1 MSTLYELIQSE
12 YKTEYIS
19 EYTKLKELMEKKKYS
34 IPKIYPKII
43 SEKRLSA
50 FSEREKEE
58 ILKKHKRWYVYY
70 YFRNEDGKMIKQ
82 PSIFFKI
89 NQEHKDF
96 DSRYI
101 KIHSLR
107 NIIENILESGYT
119 PNAEQP
125 EISSKS
131 IVQNNDYTVISAL
144 DFALN
149 LKKSSVSN
157 KTFSDYKYRVGQF
170 QKFLKSNGL
179 ENTPISNI
187 TKKEINDF
195 LNSVLLK
202 SNPHNRNNTLA
213 VLNAIFST
221 LEENEIIQH
230 NNVEKKQEVTS

>member
-1 MSTLYELIQSE
+1 
-12 YKTEYIS
+12 
-19 EYTKLKELMEKKKYS
+19 
-34 IPKIYPKII
+34 
-43 SEKRLSA
+43 
-50 FSEREKEE
+50 
-58 ILKKHKRWYVYY
+58 
-70 YFRNEDGKMIKQ
+70 
-82 PSIFFKI
+82 
-89 NQEHKDF
+89 
-96 DSRYI
+96 
-101 KIHSLR
+101 LR

-125 EISSKS
+125 EI
-131 IVQNNDYTVISAL
+131 IPETIAQNSGYTAISAL

-149 LKKSSVSN
+149 LKKSSVSD
-157 KTFSDYKYRVGQF
+157 KTFSDYKYRIGQF

-179 ENTPISNI
+179 ENTPIGNI

-202 SNPHNRNNTLA
+202 SSPRNRNNTLA

>member
-1 MSTLYELIQSE
+1 M
-12 YKTEYIS
+12 
-19 EYTKLKELMEKKKYS
+19 
-34 IPKIYPKII
+34 
-43 SEKRLSA
+43 
-50 FSEREKEE
+50 
-58 ILKKHKRWYVYY
+58 
-70 YFRNEDGKMIKQ
+70 
-82 PSIFFKI
+82 
-89 NQEHKDF
+89 
-96 DSRYI
+96 
-101 KIHSLR
+101 R

-202 SNPHNRNNTLA
+202 SSPRNRNNTLA